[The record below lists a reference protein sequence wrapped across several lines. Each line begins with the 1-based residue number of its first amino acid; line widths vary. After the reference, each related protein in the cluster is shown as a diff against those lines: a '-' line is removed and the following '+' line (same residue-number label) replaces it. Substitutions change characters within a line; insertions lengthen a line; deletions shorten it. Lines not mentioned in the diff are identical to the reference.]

1 MHSDPINLIAMNR
14 RYILSDKKI
23 PHNGITCC
31 ILLLLMLCS
40 HLTFGQQTQLVQVK
54 AFDEQLVPY
63 KNIEISINSKEY
75 LSVGARGVAIIK
87 LEESDLPI
95 RTIKINDDRLE
106 AASWNFGKGILE
118 VIIRNKTHQLASVQL
133 QGPGSLSNLRV
144 TFRGT
149 KAANVV
155 SDESGRVQVPLAF
168 DEKIT
173 SHEQFTVSGHRVARF
188 ESTED
193 MITLFIEP
201 IRPAIASSGNEIS
214 PIKSQEYFKD
224 FDLSKLD
231 SIQSLTVF
239 YAIFKNYQIGDMS
252 DETKSQIDRKFNQL
266 ISAMKDSDTGN
277 SLSFMGRITDTSY
290 VADDMKS
297 LLQMAEQ
304 ESLTL
309 DKQRSDFDEK
319 IRLIQEKLEKGFAN
333 MDPAMRAALLSDLN
347 RLEMLLIENESR
359 FYKNQN
365 EYRAIINSL
374 KEKYFDVTDLEN
386 RLSESEAKRLEEQR
400 QFRQK
405 LFITL
410 SVLFVFAVLIILL
423 IYFSDKLKKQKKELV
438 KVNNEINRIN
448 GNLEGLVA
456 ERTKLLEDTN
466 RELDTF
472 LYRASHDLRSPVR
485 SIIGLCNIAFQMSEG
500 ESRELVQRVVLTT
513 TSMDKLLKK
522 LSMISE
528 INHPTNFS
536 SITLVDLMDE
546 VKTDFK
552 ETIQKDNIALDIDCP
567 ADLVMYSYPNLLET
581 IISNLLENAFFYS
594 VLKEGNDAYVQMKAS
609 IVNDQVEII
618 VRDNGI
624 GVDETVKGRLFD
636 MFYKGNEYSKGNGLG
651 LYIVQ
656 KSVQTLEGTV
666 EVSSESGTY
675 TEFIVRLPLKSIA
688 FEANQPAP
696 GKGALKQTWLN

>member
-1 MHSDPINLIAMNR
+1 MHSDPNNSLKMKSSKNQLSDEKLWHSVIR
-14 RYILSDKKI
+14 CCFYILF
-23 PHNGITCC
+23 
-31 ILLLLMLCS
+31 ILSGYTSL
-40 HLTFGQQTQLVQVK
+40 GQQTQLVQVK
-54 AFDEQLVPY
+54 TFDEQLAPLR
-63 KNIEISINSKEY
+63 NIEISINNKDF
-75 LSVGARGVAIIK
+75 LAVGARGIAIIK
-87 LEESDLPI
+87 LDESDLPI

-118 VIIRNKTHQLASVQL
+118 VIIRNKTHQMASVQL
-133 QGPGSLSNLRV
+133 HGPGTLSNLRV
-144 TFRGT
+144 TFRGART
-149 KAANVV
+149 TTAL
-155 SDESGRVQVPLAF
+155 SDESGRIEIPLAF
-168 DEKIT
+168 DERIV
-173 SHEQFTVSGHRVARF
+173 SLEQFTIPGYRVLRLETSD
-188 ESTED
+188 ESTS
-193 MITLFIEP
+193 LYIEP
-201 IRPAIASSGNEIS
+201 IRAAVASRESPNS
-214 PIKSQEYFKD
+214 PIKGEEYFKD

-252 DETKSQIDRKFNQL
+252 EEARMRIDKKFNEL
-266 ISAMKDSDTGN
+266 IAAMQDAEGN
-277 SLSFMGRITDTSY
+277 SLRFMGRITDTSY

-297 LLQMAEQ
+297 LLEMAEQ
-304 ESLTL
+304 ESVTL
-309 DKQRSDFDEK
+309 EKQRTDFDEK
-319 IRLIQEKLEKGFAN
+319 IKLIQEKLEQGFAN
-333 MDPAMRAALLSDLN
+333 MDPATRSALLSDLN

-365 EYRAIINSL
+365 EYREIINSL

-386 RLSESEAKRLEEQR
+386 RLSESESKRLEEQR
-400 QFRQK
+400 AFRQK

-410 SVLFVFAVLIILL
+410 SVLFIFALLIILL

-438 KVNNEINRIN
+438 RVNNEINRIN

-456 ERTKLLEDTN
+456 ERTKLLEETN

-536 SITLVDLMDE
+536 SITLVDLVED
-546 VKTDFK
+546 VRGDFK
-552 ETIQKDNIALDIDCP
+552 QTIEDGKITLAVDCP
-567 ADLVMYSYPNLLET
+567 ADLVIYSYPNLLET

-594 VLKEGNDAYVQMKAS
+594 VMKDGNHARVDLRAS

-624 GVDETVKGRLFD
+624 GVDDAVKGRLFD

-656 KSVQTLEGTV
+656 KSVQTLEGSV
-666 EVSSESGTY
+666 EVFSELGNY
-675 TEFIVRLPLKSIA
+675 TEFVVRLPLKSIT
-688 FEANQPAP
+688 FEGNKPAP
-696 GKGALKQTWLN
+696 GKGSLKQTWLN